1 VYPWTALGIGLLSAE
16 TDTATTSSSKQEVF
30 VSSREETWRDF
41 SDTDL
46 ALVEMEITEILLI
59 RMNLTLVQLELQF
72 PY

>member
-1 VYPWTALGIGLLSAE
+1 MHTPHSICSLHSRSAE

-46 ALVEMEITEILLI
+46 ALVVCTFVFIC
-59 RMNLTLVQLELQF
+59 VCV
-72 PY
+72 YVYVCVHVCV